1 MSGTEHKKEHD
12 KNAEQ
17 HEHEC
22 SCCSCSANENVF
34 CECEDDENEEKTVFA
49 REIKLLSA
57 AAIVFVMLLVTEEFY
72 SGSVNGVLLG
82 SAFIA
87 LYLVC
92 GMPVLRSALRAI
104 SRFDIFNEFTL
115 MGAATLSAVAIGEM
129 SEAVG
134 VMLFYRLGEAF
145 QERASSGSRRSI
157 KASMAMVCS
166 LTSSCWSWPVMCL
179 IVCSI

>member
-22 SCCSCSANENVF
+22 SCCSCSANENIF
-34 CECEDDENEEKTVFA
+34 CECEDDENEEKAVFA

-82 SAFIA
+82 SAFI
-87 LYLVC
+87 
-92 GMPVLRSALRAI
+92 
-104 SRFDIFNEFTL
+104 
-115 MGAATLSAVAIGEM
+115 
-129 SEAVG
+129 
-134 VMLFYRLGEAF
+134 
-145 QERASSGSRRSI
+145 
-157 KASMAMVCS
+157 
-166 LTSSCWSWPVMCL
+166 CL
-179 IVCSI
+179 IWLFFLGTPVWWALVLCPFYAAAVFRWV